1 MTHLPTI
8 SSVNSPQTHHVMRIS
23 HPELGQ
29 THLPT
34 SWQGLSPNSAPC
46 RGPWS
51 PCEPKRDTGSQC
63 FVRPPSRYTMALCA
77 TGWRREAQAQLHIDP
92 TSHQLLQSLDPL
104 VHCQSSTLRVTVEWT
119 LQRRKSQ
126 SELPAPQPAESVWK
140 KIVRTNT
147 GRTRKQRDP
156 RKQKWALQ
164 RGPSVRRL
172 EISPLQRPGI
182 TVGDVCAA
190 DMTPGD
196 GRLWLP
202 AALLLLQ
209 VPGCRSLR
217 GPTSVT
223 GTVGG
228 SVSVQC
234 QYKEE
239 FRENVKYWCKSPCVW
254 KMVRTKGADREV
266 RKGRVSIRDHPA
278 NLTFRVTMESLTED
292 DAGTYLCGIDS
303 LELPGYFFDRTF
315 QVVLS
320 VTPASTATPSS
331 VRPPSTPGLH
341 RTLPAPT
348 WDTATRQESSTSSQR
363 PGPSLESHPI
373 EDQTTEGEKRPQWAI
388 CGHQS

>member
-320 VTPASTATPSS
+320 VTPGPHWRVILLKTRPQRERRGPCWAASTSCSS
-331 VRPPSTPGLH
+331 F
-341 RTLPAPT
+341 
-348 WDTATRQESSTSSQR
+348 
-363 PGPSLESHPI
+363 
-373 EDQTTEGEKRPQWAI
+373 
-388 CGHQS
+388 C